1 MTSCGRYVRCSVADE
16 ECSVSVR
23 GGWKKAWGLNKGR
36 STCGRDGETVMNV
49 ISSISLLSFSL
60 LCFSG
65 LDIRERCP
73 VLSTE
78 LYYLHTTFTL
88 PSHSTHYTILST
100 LHNTTLCTIPAPSPF
115 PPPLRSLLF
124 PLFILVLHS
133 LILPLLLS
141 MFLANEALCFTCSC
155 WTCYFRLFAFSFLFL
170 LVALLNLSRL
180 EVFNEVTECQRIR
193 SN

>member
-16 ECSVSVR
+16 ECGVSVR

-115 PPPLRSLLF
+115 PLLF
-124 PLFILVLHS
+124 GLFCSPYL
-133 LILPLLLS
+133 
-141 MFLANEALCFTCSC
+141 FLCFIHSFSP
-155 WTCYFRLFAFSFLFL
+155 CYFPCFSPMRHFALPAAVGLVIFVSSPSPFFFFSLPFWTW
-170 LVALLNLSRL
+170 VAWRYSMKWQSVK
-180 EVFNEVTECQRIR
+180 E
-193 SN
+193 